1 MGDPTLVTPTD
12 DTGFLAGADRLESP
26 PPIRLRIQAMKF
38 ETRHASHP
46 SMIPSLDSSK
56 MREVYH
62 ISGIFIPDDVSLTFS
77 HVERMI
83 NGGVMPVSK
92 AIDLSEVPALNKGAF
107 LARRELGIIN
117 VGGNGKV
124 AVDGKEWSLA
134 AREGLYVPQGTE
146 KLVFT
151 SDSKESPA
159 KFYLAST
166 PAHARYETVKID
178 VKKANPMPVGAPAT
192 ANARTI
198 YQYINPDICKSAQLL
213 MGLTSLQEGSV
224 WNTMPCHLHERRA
237 ETYFYFDLKPDARV
251 VHIMGEPHETRHI
264 FVANEEAVIS
274 PPWGIHTGCGTSNY
288 SFIWAMGGENQ
299 EYKDVAWV
307 PMDRLR

>member
-1 MGDPTLVTPTD
+1 
-12 DTGFLAGADRLESP
+12 
-26 PPIRLRIQAMKF
+26 MKF

-46 SMIPSLDSSK
+46 SIIPTANSAKL
-56 MREVYH
+56 RELYH
-62 ISGIFIPDDVSLTFS
+62 VGGLFIPDDASLTFS
-77 HVERMI
+77 HIERMI
-83 NGGVMPVSK
+83 VGGVMPVSK
-92 AIDLSEVPALNKGAF
+92 AVDLSEVPALNKGPF
-107 LARRELGIIN
+107 LARRELGVIN

-124 AVDGKEWSLA
+124 LVDGKEWPLS
-134 AREGLYVPQGTE
+134 AREGLYIPQGTNT
-146 KLVFT
+146 LIFN
-151 SDSKESPA
+151 SDSKDAPA

-178 VKKANPMPVGAPAT
+178 LAKANPMPVGAPAT

-213 MGLTSLQEGSV
+213 MGLTSLKEGSV

-307 PMDRLR
+307 PMDTLR

>member
-1 MGDPTLVTPTD
+1 
-12 DTGFLAGADRLESP
+12 
-26 PPIRLRIQAMKF
+26 MKF

-46 SMIPSLDSSK
+46 SIIPTADTAKL
-56 MREVYH
+56 RELYH
-62 ISGIFIPDDVSLTFS
+62 IGGIFTADDVNLTFS
-77 HVERMI
+77 HIERMI
-83 NGGVMPVSK
+83 VGGVMPVNK
-92 AIDLSEVPALNKGAF
+92 PIELNEVPALNKGPF
-107 LARRELGIIN
+107 LARRELGVIN

-124 AVDGKEWSLA
+124 VVDGKEWALG
-134 AREGLYVPQGTE
+134 AREGLYVPQGTNT
-146 KLVFT
+146 LVFT
-151 SDSKESPA
+151 SDSKDAPA
-159 KFYLAST
+159 QFYLAST

-178 VKKANPMPVGAPAT
+178 IKKANPMPVGSPAT

-307 PMDRLR
+307 PMNVLR

>member
-1 MGDPTLVTPTD
+1 
-12 DTGFLAGADRLESP
+12 
-26 PPIRLRIQAMKF
+26 MKF

-46 SMIPSLDSSK
+46 TIIPTLSSAK
-56 MREVYH
+56 MRELYH
-62 ISGIFIPDDVSLTFS
+62 IAGIFVPDDVSLTFS
-77 HVERMI
+77 HIERMI
-83 NGGVMPVSK
+83 VGGVMPVNK
-92 AIDLSEVPALNKGAF
+92 AIELSEVPALNKGAF
-107 LARRELGIIN
+107 LARRELGVIN

-124 AVDGKEWSLA
+124 SVDGKEWPLA
-134 AREGLYVPQGTE
+134 AREGLYIPQGTE
-146 KLVFT
+146 KLLFS
-151 SDSKESPA
+151 SDSKDAPA

-166 PAHARYETVKID
+166 PAHTRYETVKID
-178 VKKANPMPVGAPAT
+178 IKKANPMPVGSPAT

-307 PMDRLR
+307 PMDALR

>member
-1 MGDPTLVTPTD
+1 
-12 DTGFLAGADRLESP
+12 
-26 PPIRLRIQAMKF
+26 MKF
-38 ETRHASHP
+38 DTRHASHP
-46 SMIPSLDSSK
+46 SFIGSASSQTL
-56 MREVYH
+56 RDQYH
-62 ISGIFIPDDVSLTFS
+62 VSGIFIPDDVSLTFS
-77 HVERMI
+77 HIERMI
-83 NGGVMPVSK
+83 VGGVMPVTKS
-92 AIDLSEVPALNKGAF
+92 IELNEVPALNKGPF

-124 AVDGKEWSLA
+124 AVDGKEWSLG
-134 AREGLYVPQGTE
+134 AREGLYVPQGTNT
-146 KLVFT
+146 LVF
-151 SDSKESPA
+151 SSESRDTPA

-178 VKKANPMPVGAPAT
+178 VAKANPMPVGAPAT

-198 YQYINPDICKSAQLL
+198 YQYINPDICQSAQLL
-213 MGLTSLQEGSV
+213 MGLTSLKEGSV

-237 ETYFYFDLKPDARV
+237 ETYFYFDLKADARV
-251 VHIMGEPHETRHI
+251 VHIMGEPTETRHI

-307 PMDRLR
+307 PMDTLR

>member
-1 MGDPTLVTPTD
+1 
-12 DTGFLAGADRLESP
+12 
-26 PPIRLRIQAMKF
+26 MKF

-46 SMIPSLDSSK
+46 SVIPTASSARL
-56 MREVYH
+56 RELYH
-62 ISGIFIPDDVSLTFS
+62 VSGMFLADDVSLTFS
-77 HVERMI
+77 HIERMI
-83 NGGVMPVSK
+83 VGGVMPVSK
-92 AIDLSEVPALNKGAF
+92 SIDLGEVPALDKGPF

-117 VGGNGKV
+117 VGGPGKV
-124 AVDGKEWSLA
+124 TVDGKATALA
-134 AREGLYVPQGTE
+134 TREGLYVPMGTTA
-146 KLVFT
+146 LSFS
-151 SDSKESPA
+151 SDSGTAPA

-166 PAHARYETVKID
+166 PAHARFETVKID
-178 VKKANPMPVGAPAT
+178 LARANPMPVGSPAT
-192 ANARTI
+192 ANERVI
-198 YQYINPDICKSAQLL
+198 YQYINPDICRSAQLL
-213 MGLTSLQEGSV
+213 MGLTALKEGSV

-307 PMDRLR
+307 PMDALR

>member
-1 MGDPTLVTPTD
+1 
-12 DTGFLAGADRLESP
+12 
-26 PPIRLRIQAMKF
+26 MKF

-46 SMIPSLDSSK
+46 SMIPTLNSSK
-56 MREVYH
+56 MRETYH

-77 HVERMI
+77 HIERMI
-83 NGGVMPVSK
+83 NGGVMPVTK
-92 AIDLSEVPALNKGAF
+92 AIELSEVPALNKGPF

-117 VGGNGKV
+117 VGGDGKV
-124 AVDGKEWSLA
+124 VVDGKEWTLS

-146 KLVFT
+146 KLVF
-151 SDSKESPA
+151 SSVSRDAPA

-166 PAHARYETVKID
+166 PAHSRYETVKID
-178 VKKANPMPVGAPAT
+178 LKKANPMPVGAPAT

-307 PMDRLR
+307 PMDQLR

>member
-1 MGDPTLVTPTD
+1 MIPTLN
-12 DTGFLAGADRLESP
+12 
-26 PPIRLRIQAMKF
+26 
-38 ETRHASHP
+38 
-46 SMIPSLDSSK
+46 SSK
-56 MREVYH
+56 MRETYH

-83 NGGVMPVSK
+83 NGGVMPVNKS
-92 AIDLSEVPALNKGAF
+92 IDLSEVPALNKGPF
-107 LARRELGIIN
+107 LARRELGVIN

-124 AVDGKEWSLA
+124 TVDGKDWALA
-134 AREGLYVPQGTE
+134 AREGLYIPQGTE
-146 KLVFT
+146 KIVFS
-151 SDSKESPA
+151 SDARETPA

-178 VKKANPMPVGAPAT
+178 VARANPMRVGAPAT

-213 MGLTSLQEGSV
+213 MGLTSLNEGSV

-307 PMDRLR
+307 PMDVLR

>member
-1 MGDPTLVTPTD
+1 
-12 DTGFLAGADRLESP
+12 
-26 PPIRLRIQAMKF
+26 MKF

-46 SMIPSLDSSK
+46 SIIPTLSSSR
-56 MREVYH
+56 MRELYH

-77 HVERMI
+77 HIERMI
-83 NGGVMPVSK
+83 NGGVMPVNK
-92 AIDLSEVPALNKGAF
+92 AIELNEVPALSKGPF
-107 LARRELGIIN
+107 LARRELGVIN

-124 AVDGKEWSLA
+124 LVDGKEWALG
-134 AREGLYVPQGTE
+134 AREGLYIPQGTNT
-146 KLVFT
+146 LVFS
-151 SDSKESPA
+151 SDSRDAPA

-178 VKKANPMPVGAPAT
+178 IKKANPMPVGSPAS
-192 ANARTI
+192 ANSRTI

-213 MGLTSLQEGSV
+213 MGLTSLNEGSV

-307 PMDRLR
+307 PMDQLR

>member
-1 MGDPTLVTPTD
+1 
-12 DTGFLAGADRLESP
+12 
-26 PPIRLRIQAMKF
+26 MKF

-46 SMIPSLDSSK
+46 SIIPTLNSQK
-56 MREVYH
+56 MRETYH
-62 ISGIFIPDDVSLTFS
+62 IGGIFIPDDVSLTFS
-77 HVERMI
+77 HIERMI
-83 NGGVMPVSK
+83 NGGVMPVNK
-92 AIDLSEVPALNKGAF
+92 AIELSEVPALNKGPF
-107 LARRELGIIN
+107 LARRELGVIN

-124 AVDGKEWSLA
+124 SVDGKEWALS
-134 AREGLYVPQGTE
+134 AREGLYIPQGTE

-151 SDSKESPA
+151 SDSKDAPA

-178 VKKANPMPVGAPAT
+178 MKKANPMPVGSPAT

-307 PMDRLR
+307 PMDSLR

>member
-1 MGDPTLVTPTD
+1 
-12 DTGFLAGADRLESP
+12 
-26 PPIRLRIQAMKF
+26 MKF
-38 ETRHASHP
+38 DTRHASHP
-46 SMIPSLDSSK
+46 SIIPAASTSK
-56 MREVYH
+56 LRELYH

-77 HVERMI
+77 HIERMI
-83 NGGVMPVSK
+83 VGGVMPVTKS
-92 AIDLSEVPALNKGAF
+92 IELNEVPALDKGPF
-107 LARRELGIIN
+107 LARRELGVIN
-117 VGGNGKV
+117 IGGDGKV
-124 AVDGKEWSLA
+124 AVDGGEWPLA
-134 AREGLYVPQGTE
+134 AREGLYIPQGTSR
-146 KLVFT
+146 LVF
-151 SDSKESPA
+151 SSNSKDAPA

-166 PAHARYETVKID
+166 PAHARFETVKID
-178 VKKANPMPVGAPAT
+178 IARANPMPVGAPAT

-213 MGLTSLQEGSV
+213 MGLTSLKEGSV

-251 VHIMGEPHETRHI
+251 VHVMGEPHETRHI

-307 PMDRLR
+307 PMDALR

>member
-1 MGDPTLVTPTD
+1 
-12 DTGFLAGADRLESP
+12 
-26 PPIRLRIQAMKF
+26 MKF

-46 SMIPSLDSSK
+46 SIIPTLSSSK
-56 MREVYH
+56 MRELYH

-83 NGGVMPVSK
+83 NGGVMPVTR
-92 AIDLSEVPALNKGAF
+92 AIELSEVPALSKGPF

-117 VGGNGKV
+117 IGGNGKV
-124 AVDGKEWSLA
+124 TVDGKEWPLA
-134 AREGLYVPQGTE
+134 VREGLYVPQGTNS
-146 KLVFT
+146 LVFS
-151 SDSKESPA
+151 SDSKDAPA

-178 VKKANPMPVGAPAT
+178 LARANPMPVGSPST

-198 YQYINPDICKSAQLL
+198 HQYINPDICKSAQLL

-237 ETYFYFDLKPDARV
+237 ETYFYFDMKPDARV

-288 SFIWAMGGENQ
+288 SFIWAMGGENL

-307 PMDRLR
+307 PMDALR

>member
-1 MGDPTLVTPTD
+1 
-12 DTGFLAGADRLESP
+12 
-26 PPIRLRIQAMKF
+26 MKF

-46 SMIPSLDSSK
+46 SIIQGADSARL
-56 MREVYH
+56 RELYH
-62 ISGIFIPDDVSLTFS
+62 IGGMFTADDVKLTFS
-77 HVERMI
+77 HIERMI
-83 NGGVMPVSK
+83 VGGVMPVSK
-92 AIDLSEVPALNKGAF
+92 TIELDEVPALNQGPF

-124 AVDGKEWSLA
+124 MVDGKEWPLA
-134 AREGLYVPQGTE
+134 AREGLYVPQGTAT
-146 KLVFT
+146 LSFS
-151 SDSKESPA
+151 SDAKDAPA
-159 KFYLAST
+159 RFYLAST

-178 VKKANPMPVGAPAT
+178 IKKANPMPVGAAAT
-192 ANARTI
+192 ANERVI

-213 MGLTSLQEGSV
+213 MGLTSLKQGSV

-307 PMDRLR
+307 PMNVLR

>member
-1 MGDPTLVTPTD
+1 
-12 DTGFLAGADRLESP
+12 
-26 PPIRLRIQAMKF
+26 MKF

-46 SMIPSLDSSK
+46 AIIPTADSAK
-56 MREVYH
+56 LRELYH
-62 ISGIFIPDDVSLTFS
+62 ISAMFIPDDVSLTFS
-77 HVERMI
+77 HIERMI
-83 NGGVMPVSK
+83 VGGVMPVNKS
-92 AIDLSEVPALNKGAF
+92 IELNEVPALNKGPF
-107 LARRELGIIN
+107 LARRELGVIN
-117 VGGNGKV
+117 IGGNGKV
-124 AVDGKEWSLA
+124 TVDGKDWPLA
-134 AREGLYVPQGTE
+134 AREGLYIPQGTQT
-146 KLVFT
+146 LMFS
-151 SDSKESPA
+151 SDAKDAPA

-178 VKKANPMPVGAPAT
+178 LKKANPMPVGSPAT

-307 PMDRLR
+307 PMDTLR

>member
-1 MGDPTLVTPTD
+1 
-12 DTGFLAGADRLESP
+12 
-26 PPIRLRIQAMKF
+26 MKF
-38 ETRHASHP
+38 DTRHASHP
-46 SMIPSLDSSK
+46 SIIPTLGSAK
-56 MREVYH
+56 MRELYH

-77 HVERMI
+77 HIERMI
-83 NGGVMPVSK
+83 NGGVMPVNK
-92 AIDLSEVPALNKGAF
+92 AVELSEVPALNKGPF

-117 VGGNGKV
+117 VGGDGKV
-124 AVDGKEWSLA
+124 IVDGKEWALS
-134 AREGLYVPQGTE
+134 AREGLYVPQGTNT
-146 KLVFT
+146 LVFT
-151 SDSKESPA
+151 SNSKDAPA

-178 VKKANPMPVGAPAT
+178 IAKANPMPVGAPAT

-213 MGLTSLQEGSV
+213 MGLTSLKEGSV

-251 VHIMGEPHETRHI
+251 VHIMGEPNETRHI

-307 PMDRLR
+307 PMDQLR

>member
-1 MGDPTLVTPTD
+1 
-12 DTGFLAGADRLESP
+12 
-26 PPIRLRIQAMKF
+26 MKF

-46 SMIPSLDSSK
+46 TVIPTLNSSK
-56 MREVYH
+56 MREMYH

-77 HVERMI
+77 HIERMI
-83 NGGVMPVSK
+83 NGGVMPVNK
-92 AIDLSEVPALNKGAF
+92 AIELNEVPALSKGPF
-107 LARRELGIIN
+107 LARRELGVIN

-124 AVDGKEWSLA
+124 LVDGKEWALA
-134 AREGLYVPQGTE
+134 AREGLYIPQGTE
-146 KLVFT
+146 KLVFS
-151 SDSKESPA
+151 SDSKDAPA

-178 VKKANPMPVGAPAT
+178 IKKANPMPVGSPAT

-307 PMDRLR
+307 PMDSLR

>member
-1 MGDPTLVTPTD
+1 MRRGGV
-12 DTGFLAGADRLESP
+12 LAGMTPVSGPTPDTVECAPQRR
-26 PPIRLRIQAMKF
+26 IRIQAMKF
-38 ETRHASHP
+38 ETRHATHP
-46 SMIPSLDSSK
+46 SLIRTADSAK
-56 MREVYH
+56 LRELYH
-62 ISGIFIPDDVSLTFS
+62 IGGIFVPDDVSLTFS

-83 NGGVMPVSK
+83 VGGVMPVTRPVE
-92 AIDLSEVPALNKGAF
+92 LNEVPALSKGPF
-107 LARRELGIIN
+107 LARRELGVIN

-124 AVDGKEWSLA
+124 VVDGKEWPLA
-134 AREGLYVPQGTE
+134 AREGLYVPQGTNT
-146 KLVFT
+146 LVFI
-151 SDSKESPA
+151 SDSRESPA

-178 VKKANPMPVGAPAT
+178 LARANPMPVGSPAT

-213 MGLTSLQEGSV
+213 MGLTSLKEGSV

-288 SFIWAMGGENQ
+288 SFIWAMGGENL

-307 PMDRLR
+307 PMDALR

>member
-1 MGDPTLVTPTD
+1 
-12 DTGFLAGADRLESP
+12 
-26 PPIRLRIQAMKF
+26 MKF
-38 ETRHASHP
+38 DTRHASHP
-46 SMIPSLDSSK
+46 SFIGGASSQAL
-56 MREVYH
+56 RDQYH
-62 ISGIFIPDDVSLTFS
+62 VSGIFIPDDVSLTFS
-77 HVERMI
+77 HIERMI
-83 NGGVMPVSK
+83 VGGVMPLTKS
-92 AIDLSEVPALNKGAF
+92 IELNEVPALNKGPF

-124 AVDGKEWSLA
+124 AVDGKEWGLG
-134 AREGLYVPQGTE
+134 AREGLYVPQGTT
-146 KLVFT
+146 KLVFS
-151 SDSKESPA
+151 SDSKDAPA

-178 VKKANPMPVGAPAT
+178 IAKANPMPVGAPAT

-213 MGLTSLQEGSV
+213 MGLTSLKEGSV

-237 ETYFYFDLKPDARV
+237 ETYFYFDLKADARV
-251 VHIMGEPHETRHI
+251 VHIMGEPTETRHV

-274 PPWGIHTGCGTSNY
+274 PPWGIHTGCGTSTY

-307 PMDRLR
+307 PMDTLR

>member
-1 MGDPTLVTPTD
+1 
-12 DTGFLAGADRLESP
+12 
-26 PPIRLRIQAMKF
+26 MKF
-38 ETRHASHP
+38 DTRHASHP
-46 SMIPSLDSSK
+46 SFVGSATSASLRDQ
-56 MREVYH
+56 YH
-62 ISGIFIPDDVSLTFS
+62 VSGIFVPDEVSLTFS
-77 HVERMI
+77 HIERMI
-83 NGGVMPVSK
+83 FGGVMPVSK
-92 AIDLSEVPALNKGAF
+92 PIELNEVPALSKGPF
-107 LARRELGIIN
+107 LARRELGVIN

-124 AVDGKEWSLA
+124 VVDGKEWALS
-134 AREGLYVPQGTE
+134 AREGLYIPQGTNT
-146 KLVFT
+146 LVFS
-151 SDSKESPA
+151 SDSKDAPA

-178 VKKANPMPVGAPAT
+178 TRKANPMPVGSPAT

-213 MGLTSLQEGSV
+213 MGLTSLNEGSV

-251 VHIMGEPHETRHI
+251 VHIMGEPSETRHI
-264 FVANEEAVIS
+264 FVANEEAVVS

-307 PMDRLR
+307 PMDQLR

>member
-1 MGDPTLVTPTD
+1 
-12 DTGFLAGADRLESP
+12 
-26 PPIRLRIQAMKF
+26 MKF
-38 ETRHASHP
+38 DTRHASHP
-46 SMIPSLDSSK
+46 SIIPTLGSAE
-56 MREVYH
+56 MRELYH

-77 HVERMI
+77 HIERMI
-83 NGGVMPVSK
+83 NGGVMPVNK
-92 AIDLSEVPALNKGAF
+92 PIDLSEVPALNKGPF

-124 AVDGKEWSLA
+124 IVDGKEWALS
-134 AREGLYVPQGTE
+134 AREGLYVPQGTNT
-146 KLVFT
+146 LVFT
-151 SDSKESPA
+151 SDSKDAPA

-178 VKKANPMPVGAPAT
+178 IAKANPMPVGAPAS

-213 MGLTSLQEGSV
+213 MGLTSLKEGSV

-251 VHIMGEPHETRHI
+251 VHIMGEPNETRHI

-307 PMDRLR
+307 PMDALR

>member
-1 MGDPTLVTPTD
+1 
-12 DTGFLAGADRLESP
+12 
-26 PPIRLRIQAMKF
+26 MKF
-38 ETRHASHP
+38 DTRHASHP
-46 SMIPSLDSSK
+46 SFVGSASSAK
-56 MREVYH
+56 LRDQYH
-62 ISGIFIPDDVSLTFS
+62 VSGIFVPDDVSLTFS
-77 HVERMI
+77 HIERMI
-83 NGGVMPVSK
+83 VGGVMPVTRS
-92 AIDLSEVPALNKGAF
+92 IELNEVPALNKGPF
-107 LARRELGIIN
+107 LARRELGVIN

-124 AVDGKEWSLA
+124 SVDGKEWALG
-134 AREGLYVPQGTE
+134 AREGLYIPQGTNT
-146 KLVFT
+146 LVF
-151 SDSKESPA
+151 SSESKDAPA

-178 VKKANPMPVGAPAT
+178 IAKANPMPVGAPAT

-213 MGLTSLQEGSV
+213 MGLTSLKEGSV

-237 ETYFYFDLKPDARV
+237 ETYFYFDLKADARV
-251 VHIMGEPHETRHI
+251 VHIMGEPTETRHI

-307 PMDRLR
+307 PMDTLR

>member
-1 MGDPTLVTPTD
+1 
-12 DTGFLAGADRLESP
+12 
-26 PPIRLRIQAMKF
+26 MKF
-38 ETRHASHP
+38 DTRHASHP
-46 SMIPSLDSSK
+46 SFIGSANSSQL
-56 MREVYH
+56 RNQYH
-62 ISGIFIPDDVSLTFS
+62 VSGIFIPDDVSLTFS
-77 HVERMI
+77 HIERMVV
-83 NGGVMPVSK
+83 GGVMPVTKS
-92 AIDLSEVPALNKGAF
+92 IELNEVPALSKGPF
-107 LARRELGIIN
+107 LARRELGVIN

-124 AVDGKEWSLA
+124 SVDGKEWALA
-134 AREGLYVPQGTE
+134 AREGLYIPQGTNT
-146 KLVFT
+146 LVF
-151 SDSKESPA
+151 SSESKDAPA

-178 VKKANPMPVGAPAT
+178 VAKANPMPVGAPAT

-237 ETYFYFDLKPDARV
+237 ETYFYFDLKADARV
-251 VHIMGEPHETRHI
+251 VHIMGEPTETRHI

-307 PMDRLR
+307 PMDTLR

>member
-1 MGDPTLVTPTD
+1 
-12 DTGFLAGADRLESP
+12 
-26 PPIRLRIQAMKF
+26 MKF
-38 ETRHASHP
+38 DTRHASHP
-46 SMIPSLDSSK
+46 SFVGSATSQTLRDQ
-56 MREVYH
+56 YH
-62 ISGIFIPDDVSLTFS
+62 VSGIFIPDDVSLTFS
-77 HVERMI
+77 HIERMI
-83 NGGVMPVSK
+83 VGGVMPVTKS
-92 AIDLSEVPALNKGAF
+92 IELNEVPALNKGPF

-124 AVDGKEWSLA
+124 SVDGKEWSLG
-134 AREGLYVPQGTE
+134 AREGLYVPQGTNA
-146 KLVFT
+146 LVF
-151 SDSKESPA
+151 SSESKEAPA

-178 VKKANPMPVGAPAT
+178 VAKANPMPVGAPAT

-213 MGLTSLQEGSV
+213 MGLTSLKEGSV

-237 ETYFYFDLKPDARV
+237 ETYFYFDLKADARV
-251 VHIMGEPHETRHI
+251 VHIMGEPTETRHI
-264 FVANEEAVIS
+264 FVANDEAVIS

-307 PMDRLR
+307 PMDTLR

>member
-1 MGDPTLVTPTD
+1 
-12 DTGFLAGADRLESP
+12 
-26 PPIRLRIQAMKF
+26 MKF

-46 SMIPSLDSSK
+46 SIIPTLSSSK
-56 MREVYH
+56 MRELYH
-62 ISGIFIPDDVSLTFS
+62 LSGIFIPDDASLTFS
-77 HVERMI
+77 HIERMI
-83 NGGVMPVSK
+83 NGGVMPVHK
-92 AIDLSEVPALNKGAF
+92 AVDLSEVPSLNKGPF

-117 VGGNGKV
+117 VGGHGKV
-124 AVDGKEWSLA
+124 SVDGKEWALS

-151 SDSKESPA
+151 SDSKDAPA

-178 VKKANPMPVGAPAT
+178 LKKANPMPVGSPAT

-307 PMDRLR
+307 PMDQLR